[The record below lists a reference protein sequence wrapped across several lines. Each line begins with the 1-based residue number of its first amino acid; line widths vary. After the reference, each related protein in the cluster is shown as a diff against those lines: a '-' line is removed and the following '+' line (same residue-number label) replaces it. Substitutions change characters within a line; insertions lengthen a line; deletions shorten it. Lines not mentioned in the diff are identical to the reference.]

1 MKDEIRPSTAAP
13 LPCGEFAVGRCQ
25 CGSYRALRDASITV
39 RRCTR
44 NLWFSPQPVGEIAV
58 RLSDMPRQRVTTHR
72 FVNRQVANG
81 NSVVARR

>member
-13 LPCGEFAVGRCQ
+13 LPCGEFAVGSCQ
-25 CGSYRALRDASITV
+25 CGSHGALRDASIGV
-39 RRCTR
+39 RRCAR

-58 RLSDMPRQRVTTHR
+58 RFSDMPRQRVTTHR